1 MPGTQNIFS
10 RYEKKYLTNAAACD
24 AFFERISPYI
34 RSDLYGATRIC
45 NCYYDTPEHLLIRR
59 SLDKPRYKEKLR
71 LRCYGVPTEDSIA
84 FAEVKK
90 KFKGVVYKR
99 RISLPYRDAVAFL
112 AGGSVEI
119 PVDDAQIAREILW
132 MFRLYPG
139 LSPALALHYQRSAY
153 YASDDPS
160 LRITVDSDIRFR
172 TYDLDLRAGET
183 GEHLL
188 SPDARLLELKIAGSM
203 PLWLSSALDACR
215 IFPTSFSKYGKAYL
229 CLLQEAGDPLKLSIG
244 GSVYA

>member
-1 MPGTQNIFS
+1 MSNIQNIFS

-24 AFFERISPYI
+24 AFFALISPYI
-34 RSDLYGATRIC
+34 RPDPYGETRIC

-59 SLDKPRYKEKLR
+59 SLDKPHYKEKLR

-90 KFKGVVYKR
+90 KYNGVVYKR
-99 RISLPYRDAVAFL
+99 RIPLPYRDAVAFL
-112 AGGSVEI
+112 AGEDVVI
-119 PVDDAQIAREILW
+119 PAGDEQIAREILW

-139 LSPALALHYQRSAY
+139 LSPMLALHYLRSAH
-153 YASDDPS
+153 YAADDPA

-172 TYDLDLRAGET
+172 INDLDLRAGEA
-183 GEHLL
+183 GEQLL
-188 SPDARLLELKIAGSM
+188 SPDARLLELKIAGAM

-215 IFPTSFSKYGKAYL
+215 IFPASFSKYGEAYL
-229 CLLQEAGDPLKLSIG
+229 RLLREADDPLKLSIG

>member
-1 MPGTQNIFS
+1 MSNIQNIFS
-10 RYEKKYLTNAAACD
+10 RYEKKYLTDAAAWD

-34 RSDLYGATRIC
+34 CPDVYGETRVC

-71 LRCYGVPTEDSIA
+71 LRCYGVPTEESIA
-84 FAEVKK
+84 FAEMKK
-90 KFKGVVYKR
+90 KYDGVVYKR
-99 RISLPYRDAVAFL
+99 RIALPYRDAAAFL
-112 AGGSVEI
+112 SGGEVTLPASDV
-119 PVDDAQIAREILW
+119 QIAREIQW

-139 LSPALALHYQRSAY
+139 LSPALALHYRRIAY
-153 YASDDPS
+153 YATDDPA

-172 TYDLDLRAGET
+172 TYDLDLRAGEA
-183 GEHLL
+183 GECLL
-188 SPDARLLELKIAGSM
+188 PPDARLLELKIAGAM

-215 IFPTSFSKYGKAYL
+215 IYPTSFSKYGEAYQR
-229 CLLQEAGDPLKLSIG
+229 LLREADDPLQLSIG